1 MKKFF
6 LSLFILFSLSSC
18 VYAAGRVNSYDYSEA
33 QEALSYIQNFL
44 KSKPKTAIISGSG
57 LGEIANII
65 TDKIII
71 DTNEIPNW
79 PLYTAPG
86 HEGKIIAG
94 KIEGRDVIMF
104 QGRVHYYEGHS
115 MKAVTFPTRVAG
127 MLGVQEIIITNASG
141 AINENYKPGEIIA
154 VRDHIN
160 LMGDNP
166 LIGMNESRWNER
178 FPDMTNAYD
187 KEILNVLS
195 SMGLKQGVYAAFMGP
210 SYQTLAETRMARLL
224 GADLAGMSTVPEV
237 IVASAMGMRVA
248 VLSCVADIAPDVQ
261 PDKVLTGQEVL
272 EVMSKSSNELSGI
285 ITELIKH
292 LNQSQNQSQN
302 QE

>member
-1 MKKFF
+1 MLMRMEKFL
-6 LSLFILFSLSSC
+6 LSFFILFLLSSG
-18 VYAAGRVNSYDYSEA
+18 VHAAVSENAYDYSEA

-44 KSKPKTAIISGSG
+44 KSKPETAIITGSG
-57 LGEIANII
+57 LGGIADII

-71 DTNEIPNW
+71 DTKNIPNW

-94 KIEGRDVIMF
+94 KVEGRNVIMF

-127 MLGVQEIIITNASG
+127 MLGVKEIIITNASG
-141 AINENYKPGEIIA
+141 AINESYKAGDIIA

-160 LMGDNP
+160 LMGTNP
-166 LIGMNESRWNER
+166 LIGPDESRWNER
-178 FPDMTNAYD
+178 FPDMSKAYD
-187 KEILNVLS
+187 KNMLNMLS
-195 SMGLKQGVYAAFMGP
+195 SIGLKQGVYAAFTGP

-237 IVASAMGMRVA
+237 ITASAMKMRVA

-261 PDKVLTGQEVL
+261 PDKILTGQEVL
-272 EVMSKSSNELSGI
+272 EVMNKSSHELSRI
-285 ITELIKH
+285 ITELIKY
-292 LNQSQNQSQN
+292 LNQ
-302 QE
+302 E

>member
-1 MKKFF
+1 M
-6 LSLFILFSLSSC
+6 LE
-18 VYAAGRVNSYDYSEA
+18 YNYYEA
-33 QEALSYIQNFL
+33 HEASSYIQKFL

-79 PLYTAPG
+79 PVLTAPG
-86 HEGKIIAG
+86 HEGKVIAG
-94 KIEGRDVIMF
+94 TIEGRDVIMF

-115 MKAVTFPTRVAG
+115 MKAITFPTRVAG

-141 AINENYKPGEIIA
+141 AINENYKPGDIIA
-154 VRDHIN
+154 VKDHIN

-166 LIGMNESRWNER
+166 LIGKDEPRWNER
-178 FPDMTNAYD
+178 FPDMSKAYD
-187 KEILNVLS
+187 KEMLNVLS
-195 SMGLKQGVYAAFMGP
+195 SMGLKQGVYAAFTGP

>member
-1 MKKFF
+1 M
-6 LSLFILFSLSSC
+6 
-18 VYAAGRVNSYDYSEA
+18 NSYDYSEA

-115 MKAVTFPTRVAG
+115 MKAITFPTRVAG
-127 MLGVQEIIITNASG
+127 MLGVLEIIITNASG
-141 AINENYKPGEIIA
+141 AINDSYKPGDIIA
-154 VRDHIN
+154 VKDHIN

-166 LIGMNESRWNER
+166 LIGKDEPRWNER
-178 FPDMTNAYD
+178 FPDMSKAYD
-187 KEILNVLS
+187 KEMLNVLS
-195 SMGLKQGVYAAFMGP
+195 SMGLKQGVYAAFTGP

>member
-1 MKKFF
+1 MLMRMEKFL
-6 LSLFILFSLSSC
+6 LSFFILFLLSSG
-18 VYAAGRVNSYDYSEA
+18 VYAAVSENAYDYSEA

-44 KSKPKTAIISGSG
+44 KSKPETAIITGSG
-57 LGEIANII
+57 LGGIADII

-71 DTNEIPNW
+71 DTKNIPNW

-94 KIEGRDVIMF
+94 KVEGRNVIMF

-127 MLGVQEIIITNASG
+127 MLGVKEIIITNASG
-141 AINENYKPGEIIA
+141 AINESYKAGDIIA

-160 LMGDNP
+160 LMGTNP
-166 LIGMNESRWNER
+166 LIGPDESRWNER
-178 FPDMTNAYD
+178 FPDMSKAYD
-187 KEILNVLS
+187 KNMLNMLS
-195 SMGLKQGVYAAFMGP
+195 SMGLKQGVYAAFTGP

-237 IVASAMGMRVA
+237 ITASAMKMRAA

-261 PDKVLTGQEVL
+261 PDKILTGQEVL
-272 EVMSKSSNELSGI
+272 EVMNKSSHELSQI
-285 ITELIKH
+285 ITELIKY
-292 LNQSQNQSQN
+292 LNQ
-302 QE
+302 E

>member
-1 MKKFF
+1 M
-6 LSLFILFSLSSC
+6 LE
-18 VYAAGRVNSYDYSEA
+18 YNYYEA
-33 QEALSYIQNFL
+33 HEASSYIQKFL

-94 KIEGRDVIMF
+94 TIEGRDVIMF

-115 MKAVTFPTRVAG
+115 MKAITFPTRVAG

-166 LIGMNESRWNER
+166 LIGKDEPRWNER
-178 FPDMTNAYD
+178 FPDMSKAYD
-187 KEILNVLS
+187 KEMLNVLS
-195 SMGLKQGVYAAFMGP
+195 SMGLKQGVYAAFTGP

>member
-1 MKKFF
+1 M
-6 LSLFILFSLSSC
+6 LE
-18 VYAAGRVNSYDYSEA
+18 YNYYEA
-33 QEALSYIQNFL
+33 HEASSYIQKFL

-65 TDKIII
+65 TDKNTI

-79 PLYTAPG
+79 PVLTAPG

-210 SYQTLAETRMARLL
+210 SFETPSEVRMARIL

-237 IVASAMGMRVA
+237 IVANAMGMRVA
-248 VLSCVADIAPDVQ
+248 VLSCAANMAAGILPDR
-261 PDKVLTGQEVL
+261 KLSSQEVI
-272 EVMSKSSNELSGI
+272 ETMKESSHELSRI
-285 ITELIKH
+285 IIELIKY
-292 LNQSQNQSQN
+292 LSQKEN
-302 QE
+302 